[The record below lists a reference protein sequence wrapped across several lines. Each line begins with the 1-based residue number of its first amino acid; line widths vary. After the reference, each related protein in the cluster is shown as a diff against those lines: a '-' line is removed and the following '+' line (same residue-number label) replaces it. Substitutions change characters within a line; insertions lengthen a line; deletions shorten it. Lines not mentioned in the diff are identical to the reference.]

1 MSNYIQGPI
10 FPRTN
15 TSPGLIG
22 GSTYDLPYILKS
34 TSGITCD
41 AEEKELFISTP
52 YVTGINGT
60 TADAF
65 SKIFVTNDFG
75 NPVFPLRSKNII
87 SGFMPEFYI
96 GSPTEVKSTWTPF
109 RGSNYA
115 FDGLSASNYEV
126 MSVVYSTTGFTATVN
141 GTNGFVTAIT
151 GVTLEH
157 SIRAGNDNTVTG
169 SGMYR
174 KLGKT
179 SLH

>member
-15 TSPGLIG
+15 IDQNTSNC
-22 GSTYDLPYILKS
+22 STYDLPYIIKS

-41 AEEKELFISTP
+41 AEQKELFISAP
-52 YVTGINGT
+52 FVTGINGT

-75 NPVFPLRSKNII
+75 SPAVPVRSKNII

-96 GSPTEVKSTWTPF
+96 GSPTEVKSTWTAF

-157 SIRAGNDNTVTG
+157 SIRAGDDNTVTG

-174 KLGKT
+174 KLGRT
-179 SLH
+179 NLH